1 MNDVIKAKRNSLT
14 GKYYD
19 YLFEVTKYLQSQNL
33 TKYAFYKLRDRAI
46 EDIYKAQEEGIPVE
60 KVYKKGH
67 EHFFEKKCEKLP
79 KMGIL
84 EQISNVV
91 MVFFVLFSVMAIF
104 VYIYRFF
111 VSADTFYS
119 HGVYLHIS
127 VDNLR
132 NMIIYG
138 FLGAVVSVFL
148 QKIEK
153 KRKYIQAASI
163 SGIGIVCVVTTIL
176 MENVIQG
183 NIKLNMV
190 IVIPV
195 FLTLSVL
202 GYVSNDL
209 LSKKKYQKSEIII
222 EEEKK

>member
-60 KVYKKGH
+60 KVYKKGY

-79 KMGIL
+79 KMGVL

-111 VSADTFYS
+111 AFADTFYS

-153 KRKYIQAASI
+153 NRKYIQAASI
-163 SGIGIVCVVTTIL
+163 SGIGIACVVATIL

-222 EEEKK
+222 EEEKN